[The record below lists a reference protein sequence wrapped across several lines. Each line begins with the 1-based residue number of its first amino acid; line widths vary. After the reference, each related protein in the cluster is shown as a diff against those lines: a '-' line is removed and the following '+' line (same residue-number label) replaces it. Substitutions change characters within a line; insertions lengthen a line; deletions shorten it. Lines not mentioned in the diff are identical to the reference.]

1 MVNLS
6 GGKKNL
12 SARKFG
18 NLQKNCNF
26 FLSFFSWILPKLPDF
41 SFRLFFYQRSLFWLP
56 IWKKLRKKFYQALLK
71 NTKFVKHG
79 IKKGG
84 QGAETEERRER
95 SKQTFSRQSCLN
107 PLRRSV
113 PPSRC
118 RPALRLRRWRRH
130 LLALSPRRVGRY
142 AKLKKNRQ
150 RGRRYIFSSLQK
162 LRNKYRVLW
171 G

>member
-1 MVNLS
+1 MAFYQKVFRAIMVNLS

-18 NLQKNCNF
+18 NLQKTVISF
-26 FLSFFSWILPKLPDF
+26 FLFSHGFCPNCLIFHSGFFLIKEAF
-41 SFRLFFYQRSLFWLP
+41 SGFQFE
-56 IWKKLRKKFYQALLK
+56 KKLRKKFYQALLK
-71 NTKFVKHG
+71 NIKFVKHG

-118 RPALRLRRWRRH
+118 RPALRLRR
-130 LLALSPRRVGRY
+130 
-142 AKLKKNRQ
+142 
-150 RGRRYIFSSLQK
+150 
-162 LRNKYRVLW
+162 
-171 G
+171 